1 MQQSIIMFCFQSVFG
16 IPFIIITCA
25 YSQSLINKDLYTK
38 TIYYFDG
45 NETAC
50 KIQSGSLH
58 EAHRCLCSTKQKN
71 ALLNER
77 LLAKIKNIFSAWL
90 EVKRKNSERQ
100 EEEKTSILQTLE
112 LLCKILQY
120 FNFHGDVFITY
131 ESNRNRF
138 DTENTCNSRHE
149 YIYLPERVNKTFL
162 RKQLLYVRT
171 VDTRAFIVLC
181 SLECTVTILETA
193 VQVGLGGL
201 EHIWITHYLDAI
213 PSGTG
218 LPKNLL
224 IVKGEE
230 RIVKDDGT
238 ETRCKYNL
246 ESHMEGNPIV
256 GIQNVITE
264 VKGPKIYA
272 KVDGHHL
279 DLVGGFDSLKIKF
292 NSNAKTVLQTF
303 PRHYPKTVRNIRAVT
318 IIHAPFVMIHE
329 DSRNII
335 NLKDMTCT
343 TGNICWQ
350 YQVYN
355 ETRKRVPHCCIG
367 LSMDLFNLIAAKLKL
382 IPDIY
387 IVEDGAF
394 GQVVNGSWVG
404 LIGDLIADKA
414 DIVIACISIN
424 SKRAR
429 YVDFTT
435 PYMAGGITVVV
446 KATHKEKPFVNF
458 EAFEPLTA
466 MLWMTVIL
474 TTFLSSFVLVVL
486 ESRCL
491 FRKVDSYPWIESIV
505 YLAGLLFQK
514 DIAGMNPNKPA
525 ARAVSVML
533 ALVLLVIMS
542 SYTAVLT
549 ALKVTYEF
557 QLPVSGLSDPKMTNP
572 THNFKFGTLAN
583 SIFTQ
588 IFAESEDPTLNRMG
602 IFMKSYNFL
611 NSKIGFE
618 KLASGELDALI
629 SDHQTSLYYMA
640 KDCRLQLVGDLIPEA
655 GYGFAL
661 QKGVLLTHEISN
673 LFRLYSENDV
683 IRNLEKKWIV
693 GSCKDVSDGYSSGKV
708 AKIGIAHFGGLFIV
722 AFVWIGLSMFIL
734 FMELFARKY
743 ILRN

>member
-1 MQQSIIMFCFQSVFG
+1 MQQSIIIFCFHSFLG
-16 IPFIIITCA
+16 MPFIIITCA
-25 YSQSLINKDLYTK
+25 YPQALMNNDLYLK
-38 TIYYFDG
+38 TFYYFDG

-50 KIQSGSLH
+50 RIQSGSLY

-71 ALLNER
+71 TVVNER
-77 LLAKIKNIFSAWL
+77 LMAKIKNLFSAWL
-90 EVKRKNSERQ
+90 EVKAKRSERQ
-100 EEEKTSILQTLE
+100 EEEKTSVVQTLE
-112 LLCKILQY
+112 PLCKILQY
-120 FNFHGDVFITY
+120 FHGDVFITY

-138 DTENTCNSRHE
+138 NTENTCNSRHE
-149 YIYLPERVNKTFL
+149 YIYLPESFNKTFL
-162 RKQLLYVRT
+162 RKQLLYMRT
-171 VDTRAFIVLC
+171 VDTCVFLVLC
-181 SLECTVTILETA
+181 SLECTVMILETA
-193 VQVGLGGL
+193 VQVGMGGFK
-201 EHIWITHYLDAI
+201 HIWVIPYLDVTL
-213 PSGTG
+213 PGTA
-218 LPKNLL
+218 LPNNLF
-224 IVKGEE
+224 IVTDDERTVKGN
-230 RIVKDDGT
+230 GT

-246 ESHMEGNPIV
+246 ESQMKQSPSV
-256 GIQNVITE
+256 GIQNAITE
-264 VKGPKIYA
+264 ETGPKIYA
-272 KVDGHHL
+272 KVHGHHL
-279 DLVGGFDSLKIKF
+279 DLVGGFNSLKIKF
-292 NSNAKTVLQTF
+292 NSNAKTVLQTLHCQY
-303 PRHYPKTVRNIRAVT
+303 RKTVRNIRAVT
-318 IIHAPFVMIHE
+318 IIHAPFVMIHD

-343 TGNICWQ
+343 IGNVCWR

-355 ETRKRVPHCCIG
+355 ETKKRVPYCCIG
-367 LSMDLFNLIAAKLKL
+367 FSMDLFNLIAANLKL
-382 IPDIY
+382 TADIY
-387 IVEDGAF
+387 IVEDKAF

-414 DIVIACISIN
+414 DIAIACISIN

-446 KATHKEKPFVNF
+446 KAAHKEKSFVNF

-466 MLWMTVIL
+466 MLWLTVIL
-474 TTFLSSFVLVVL
+474 TTFLSSFVLVVF

-514 DIAGMNPNKPA
+514 DIAGKNPNKPA

-549 ALKVTYEF
+549 AIKVTYES
-557 QLPVSGLSDPKMTNP
+557 QMPISGLTDPKMTNP

-583 SIFTQ
+583 SVFTQ
-588 IFAESEDPTLNRMG
+588 IFAESEDPTWNRMG

-640 KDCRLQLVGDLIPEA
+640 KDCRLQIVGDVIPEA

-661 QKGVLLTHEISN
+661 QKGGLLTHEISN

-683 IRNLEKKWIV
+683 IRNLEKKWII
-693 GSCKDVSDGYSSGKV
+693 GSCKDVSDGYSSGEV
-708 AKIGIAHFGGLFIV
+708 AKIGITYFGGLFIV
-722 AFVWIGLSMFIL
+722 AFFWIGLSMFIL
-734 FMELFARKY
+734 LMELFTRKY